1 MRPPQQ
7 QVCSRYNCPLRNWRK
22 SIVVKRLVLG
32 VVCIGS
38 LIMAPKA
45 MAQQLANCQPPGAEE
60 YLLLVLG
67 RTADA
72 QAKTF
77 AAIPAGSVANVC
89 NYQGDTVVRVNGFTT
104 FETANAWAQYLTN
117 KVGVQTF
124 VARPGVPQVPFP
136 TAPAAP
142 PSIPTAP
149 ASPSIPNISGYSP
162 QVLGQGYAVLV
173 NYYNRPEVAAGLQQT
188 LGKPV
193 GLVSFGQRP
202 YLLVTYTT
210 DQNAATALLSQLS
223 NQGYGASLVDGRRVV
238 LLKGE
243 VAR

>member
-1 MRPPQQ
+1 M
-7 QVCSRYNCPLRNWRK
+7 
-22 SIVVKRLVLG
+22 VKRLALG
-32 VVCIGS
+32 VMCIGG
-38 LIMAPKA
+38 LILGIAPKA
-45 MAQQLANCQPPGAEE
+45 SAQLANCQPPGAEE

-67 RTADA
+67 RTADD

-77 AAIPAGSVANVC
+77 AALPAGSVANVC
-89 NYQGDTVVRVNGFTT
+89 NYQNETVVRVNGFTT
-104 FETANAWAQYLTN
+104 FETANAWAQYLSS

-124 VARPGVPQVPFP
+124 VARPGAPQTPFP

-142 PSIPTAP
+142 PVIPTAP
-149 ASPSIPNISGYSP
+149 ASPTIPSISGYNP
-162 QVLGQGYAVLV
+162 QVLGPGYAVLV
-173 NYYNRPEVAAGLQQT
+173 NYYNRPEVATQLQQT

-193 GLVSFGQRP
+193 GLVAFGQRP

-223 NQGYGASLVDGRRVV
+223 NQGYGVSLVDGRRVV
-238 LLKGE
+238 LLKSE